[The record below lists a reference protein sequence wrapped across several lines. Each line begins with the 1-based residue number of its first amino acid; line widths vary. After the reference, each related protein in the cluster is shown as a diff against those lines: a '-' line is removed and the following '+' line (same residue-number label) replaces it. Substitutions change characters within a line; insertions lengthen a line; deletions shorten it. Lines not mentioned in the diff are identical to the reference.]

1 MKYFQSLLK
10 SKSEQVRVL
19 AELVGRDAMST
30 TGNNLVMLERETG
43 LNPWTTSPQRVSAAL
58 TDNISPI
65 PQQDTWRLQCL
76 QKLLVQRYKLKIE
89 AQDTRQISNLIDSL
103 CIN

>member
-1 MKYFQSLLK
+1 M
-10 SKSEQVRVL
+10 RVL

-43 LNPWTTSPQRVSAAL
+43 LNPWDTSSRRVSAAL
-58 TDNISPI
+58 TANISPV

-89 AQDTRQISNLIDSL
+89 AQDTR
-103 CIN
+103 